1 MRLISENSNSSA
13 AHWLNELPACVD
25 LEACGTVCFFAD
37 VAEVPFF
44 EDTTLGHWVGNPTMT
59 F

>member
-1 MRLISENSNSSA
+1 MRLISENSSA

-25 LEACGTVCFFAD
+25 LEGCGTVFFAD
-37 VAEVPFF
+37 VAEVSFF
-44 EDTTLGHWVGNPTMT
+44 EDTTLGHWVGNRRMT